1 MDVLVYAER
10 KKKKTAQLREL
21 LRLEPVSSVPVI
33 KDRLAWFGYAERKD
47 DADWVKWY
55 TMMDTG
61 TRRER
66 RERLAGIT
74 SRRM

>member
-47 DADWVKWY
+47 DAD
-55 TMMDTG
+55 
-61 TRRER
+61 
-66 RERLAGIT
+66 
-74 SRRM
+74 